1 MLGGWTRAAPS
12 QLFFFFLESFYCPLA
27 AIPTPLFV
35 AYLGPGLA
43 HVRVREGDRNSRGAA
58 MAEALPALLHVSLFL
73 FFVAL
78 ADYVLDINITVGLG
92 SVIPIG
98 ISGLFYV
105 FATFSQVLYS
115 HSFYQSQNS

>member
-43 HVRVREGDRNSRGAA
+43 HIRVREGDRVGRGAA
-58 MAEALPALLHVSLFL
+58 EAPSGTSRTYYMRAVRSLVCVMPFC
-73 FFVAL
+73 
-78 ADYVLDINITVGLG
+78 
-92 SVIPIG
+92 S
-98 ISGLFYV
+98 ISPHCY
-105 FATFSQVLYS
+105 
-115 HSFYQSQNS
+115 

>member
-1 MLGGWTRAAPS
+1 
-12 QLFFFFLESFYCPLA
+12 
-27 AIPTPLFV
+27 
-35 AYLGPGLA
+35 
-43 HVRVREGDRNSRGAA
+43 

-78 ADYVLDINITVGLG
+78 ADYVLDINTTVGLG

-115 HSFYQSQNS
+115 HSFCQSQNSFFSLVRYSVSMDEPPLGYQSL